1 MAILTFIVGYFL
13 GTAVVLFIIFRG
25 IKEDQE

>member
-1 MAILTFIVGYFL
+1 MAILTFIAGYFL

>member
-1 MAILTFIVGYFL
+1 MAILTFIIGYFL